1 MNRHPSER
9 PTGRGFMLIE
19 VLVALLIFAIG
30 VLGLVGLQVIAI
42 QQSGLARSRS
52 DAALLADDLIGR
64 MWVSDHAALSQDF
77 SSAAGGTPYLEWQS
91 QVNAALPG
99 AAEHPPLVSIDEV
112 APLPAGSLPLAAADL
127 TPSKLVT
134 ITLRWKATSDPPA
147 DPPHQLV
154 VVTGFK

>member
-9 PTGRGFMLIE
+9 PTGSGFMLIE

-30 VLGLVGLQVIAI
+30 VLGLVGLQAIAI
-42 QQSGLARSRS
+42 QQSTLARSRS

-64 MWVSDHAALSQDF
+64 MWVSDHAALSQNF
-77 SSAAGGTPYLEWQS
+77 SSATGGTPYLEWQS

-99 AAEHPPLVSIDEV
+99 AAEHPPLVSIVEV
-112 APLPAGSLPLAAADL
+112 APLTAGNLQLAAADL
-127 TPSKLVT
+127 TPSQLVM
-134 ITLRWKATSDPPA
+134 ITLRWKASSDPPS

-154 VVTGFK
+154 VVTEIK